1 MSDESLSALQED
13 IINRVKDVSDKGLTY
28 TEDFLVYSHLW
39 SDDRQV
45 RNKYIRHS
53 KTITQ
58 HYNRVMYYITALSI
72 CRSIWQHF

>member
-13 IINRVKDVSDKGLTY
+13 IINRVKDVCDKGLTY

-45 RNKYIRHS
+45 RNEYVFWILHL
-53 KTITQ
+53 Q
-58 HYNRVMYYITALSI
+58 YDLSLKKN
-72 CRSIWQHF
+72 SSM